1 VRHEYSLAHLTALS
15 LPPPRLVEIA
25 ARSGY
30 RYVGLR
36 LNRVTS
42 EEVLY
47 DLAHDRA
54 LMHETKARLAAT
66 GVEVLD
72 VELARMDPDHDPQS
86 YASLLEAGA
95 QLGARHVITQLPDPD
110 RERAT
115 ERYAALCDLAKP
127 LGLTLDLE
135 FPSWTET
142 PDLAT
147 ATQVLR
153 AVNRTNAG
161 MLIDTL
167 HFDRSDCSLEEL
179 AALPRGWFNYVHVCD
194 APKEKPATKEGLI
207 HAARCERLFPGEG
220 GIDVRA
226 ILACLPEDIPYALEI
241 PRDSLARVLGVEECA
256 RLALEAARNH
266 LDGDD
271 VASSGSRGA
280 RAAVPKPVPARA
292 F

>member
-1 VRHEYSLAHLTALS
+1 MRHEFSLAHLTALS
-15 LPPPRLVEIA
+15 LPPPRLIEVA

-36 LNRVTS
+36 LNRVTPD
-42 EEVLY
+42 EVLY

-54 LMHETKARLAAT
+54 LMKETKARLAGT
-66 GVEVLD
+66 GVDVLD
-72 VELARMDPDHDPQS
+72 VELARMDPGHDAQS

-95 QLGARHVITQLPDPD
+95 ELGAHHVITQLPDPD

-161 MLIDTL
+161 MLIDAL
-167 HFDRSDCSLEEL
+167 HFDRSSCSLDEL
-179 AALPRGWFNYVHVCD
+179 AKLPRGWFHYVHVCD
-194 APKEKPATKEGLI
+194 APKEKPTTKEGLI

-226 ILACLPEDIPYALEI
+226 ILACLPQDIPYALEI

-266 LDGDD
+266 LDGNE
-271 VASSGSRGA
+271 VALGSTAAKTAGVVVAAAGA
-280 RAAVPKPVPARA
+280 I
-292 F
+292 